1 VKSLNE
7 FDTILDRSFFS
18 RPTPVVARDLLGA
31 ILVCGGIE
39 AQISETEAY
48 LPTDDPAAHAA
59 AGLTPRTRVIFGPPG
74 HAYVYL
80 NYGIH
85 HMLNIVAEPEG
96 IPGCV
101 LIRGAGEWSGPGRLT
116 RAMGINLSHYGADLT
131 QGNFTIRKGQT
142 IPDEN
147 VLITP
152 RIGIPKASEKLLR
165 FLIAPAADLG
175 YNLSSYGRKREI

>member
-1 VKSLNE
+1 
-7 FDTILDRSFFS
+7 
-18 RPTPVVARDLLGA
+18 VVARELLGA
-31 ILVCGGIE
+31 VLVHG
-39 AQISETEAY
+39 ALSARISETEAS
-48 LPTDDPAAHAA
+48 LPHDDPAAHAFV
-59 AGLTPRTRVIFGPPG
+59 GLTPRTRVIFGPPG

-85 HMLNIVAEPEG
+85 HMLNVVAEPEG

-101 LIRGAGEWSGPGRLT
+101 LIRAAGEWSGPGRLT
-116 RAMGINLSHYGADLT
+116 RGLGINLSHYGTDLT
-131 QGNFTIRKGQT
+131 QGNFTIRKGEN

-152 RIGIPKASEKLLR
+152 RIGISKASEKLLR

-175 YNLSSYGRKREI
+175 YNLNSYGRKREI